1 MSCMNSR
8 NDYGAIFGGE
18 ISSSNNNNNNNNNN
32 GNSRG
37 LGSHGFD
44 ICRVSYGM
52 RVEWHTVDKKQRM
65 EETRVIVSVDCVSNG
80 HDMAIVSIVR
90 GRVRPFGRDNFV
102 WVRATVR
109 LAHDNVRVCSSFYW
123 G

>member
-1 MSCMNSR
+1 MYEWCR

-18 ISSSNNNNNNNNNN
+18 ISSVTTTTTTTTTTAIVEDW
-32 GNSRG
+32 
-37 LGSHGFD
+37 SHGFD

-80 HDMAIVSIVR
+80 HDMAIVSIDFR
-90 GRVRPFGRDNFV
+90 
-102 WVRATVR
+102 
-109 LAHDNVRVCSSFYW
+109 
-123 G
+123 